1 MDLLHSFASLM
12 RPELA
17 STLSAWWEKLD
28 GASVVIGMVTLVFEL
43 LGLAYLAAAFV
54 LTPQPRG
61 LSEPPEAYPSVD
73 RFLVPLAL
81 PVGVALAIA
90 TIIFLVSQILLV
102 VPEAVA

>member
-17 STLSAWWEKLD
+17 STLSAWWEQLD
-28 GASVVIGMVTLVFEL
+28 GASVVIGMVTLVFGL
-43 LGLAYLAAAFV
+43 LGLAYLAAALV

-81 PVGVALAIA
+81 PVVVASLLARSS
-90 TIIFLVSQILLV
+90 FSS
-102 VPEAVA
+102 PRFSWWYR